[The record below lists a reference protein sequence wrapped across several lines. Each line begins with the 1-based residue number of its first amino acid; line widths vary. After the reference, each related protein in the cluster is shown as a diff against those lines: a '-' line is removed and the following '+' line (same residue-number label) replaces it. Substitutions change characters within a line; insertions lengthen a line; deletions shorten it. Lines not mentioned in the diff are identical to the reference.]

1 MFLGYFLSADSEFVI
16 ENLLK
21 SKGNP
26 EISARG
32 KSTLFFAVL
41 DEQTGTHST
50 IQINLATKMCGI
62 KNYITYVKLVIFGDN
77 LLGKNVKKHEKSILL
92 SVLTVIHE

>member
-1 MFLGYFLSADSEFVI
+1 MSVLRVFLSADSEFVI

-21 SKGNP
+21 PKGNP

-41 DEQTGTHST
+41 DGQTGNHST
-50 IQINLATKMCGI
+50 NQ
-62 KNYITYVKLVIFGDN
+62 VN
-77 LLGKNVKKHEKSILL
+77 LLL
-92 SVLTVIHE
+92 